1 MGAFFVGPLIR
12 TARSCPLPLQPL
24 RQWVAE
30 KLGLDDECLTPL
42 DRMTRMKSFSQHEID
57 LRWMSGGRRIRI
69 VGTSPTIMLSINDVF
84 QGWFANPKGA
94 CDALDPLAA
103 LDLKSL
109 TFRRL
114 SVVMNLKTFYHHVC
128 NLVRQQS

>member
-69 VGTSPTIMLSINDVF
+69 VGTRPTIMLSVNDVF

-94 CDALDPLAA
+94 CDALDH
-103 LDLKSL
+103 SIC
-109 TFRRL
+109 L
-114 SVVMNLKTFYHHVC
+114 SNIRTARGTHET
-128 NLVRQQS
+128 RSQRDPTA

>member
-94 CDALDPLAA
+94 CDALDHSICLSNIRTA
-103 LDLKSL
+103 LGTDETRSQRDP
-109 TFRRL
+109 TA
-114 SVVMNLKTFYHHVC
+114 
-128 NLVRQQS
+128 

>member
-1 MGAFFVGPLIR
+1 MGAFFVGPLVR

-24 RQWVAE
+24 REWIAE
-30 KLGLDDECLTPL
+30 NWGLDDECLTPL

-94 CDALDPLAA
+94 CDALDH
-103 LDLKSL
+103 SIC
-109 TFRRL
+109 L
-114 SVVMNLKTFYHHVC
+114 SNIRTARGTHET
-128 NLVRQQS
+128 RSQRDPTA